1 MLGCVPFLRVYLSVF
16 SSCEPCAYV
25 RSPKQNSIILTIIL
39 QSYKFCLTL
48 ETQSIYHKDVRI
60 PQFKSMA
67 ILATN
72 KPIMPNN
79 RNGLWHVLHPLFR
92 HWRSFGNGGMLACFP
107 ILGPSGLFRLLLN
120 LIHLRR

>member
-25 RSPKQNSIILTIIL
+25 RSPKLNSIIITIIL

-67 ILATN
+67 VLAAH

-92 HWRSFGNGGMLACFP
+92 YWRPFVNGRLLAWFP
-107 ILGPSGLFRLLLN
+107 VLGPSGLFRLLFN
-120 LIHLRR
+120 LVYLRR

>member
-1 MLGCVPFLRVYLSVF
+1 MIENAYFI
-16 SSCEPCAYV
+16 CAYFV
-25 RSPKQNSIILTIIL
+25 VFFATKYKLSLMLKTQNSIILTIIL
-39 QSYKFCLTL
+39 QFDKYCLTL
-48 ETQSIYHKDVRI
+48 ETQSKYHKDVRI

-92 HWRSFGNGGMLACFP
+92 HWSPFGNGGMLARFP